1 MFKSL
6 NTRNRIM
13 ILTTILSIAYVV
25 VQEIDFRVLL
35 DLNLNFDPVSP
46 LILAIL
52 IYLGTFW
59 TLFFKVRGERFITV
73 LLFPAISVFAL
84 SLLAE
89 LITASVFSNVG
100 QFGIVFMSAI
110 IHWVFIYVTLLTV
123 NILNTAY
130 LEDIPLGQAA
140 RAAQFVLIL
149 VIGYVYFFILFSN
162 DIFILFR
169 LGGLAMISF
178 LLMYIALW
186 SIKLKISQRLIASAN
201 IALFILLA
209 AAVLS
214 IWPVT
219 APYIALVLSL
229 ILYINLG
236 ISLEIREIISKWI
249 MIEYIS
255 LFFLIVIMLILVAEW
270 GINGVII

>member
-1 MFKSL
+1 
-6 NTRNRIM
+6 
-13 ILTTILSIAYVV
+13 
-25 VQEIDFRVLL
+25 
-35 DLNLNFDPVSP
+35 
-46 LILAIL
+46 
-52 IYLGTFW
+52 
-59 TLFFKVRGERFITV
+59 
-73 LLFPAISVFAL
+73 
-84 SLLAE
+84 
-89 LITASVFSNVG
+89 
-100 QFGIVFMSAI
+100 
-110 IHWVFIYVTLLTV
+110 
-123 NILNTAY
+123 
-130 LEDIPLGQAA
+130 
-140 RAAQFVLIL
+140 
-149 VIGYVYFFILFSN
+149 
-162 DIFILFR
+162 
-169 LGGLAMISF
+169 MISF

-236 ISLEIREIISKWI
+236 ISLEIRDIISKWI